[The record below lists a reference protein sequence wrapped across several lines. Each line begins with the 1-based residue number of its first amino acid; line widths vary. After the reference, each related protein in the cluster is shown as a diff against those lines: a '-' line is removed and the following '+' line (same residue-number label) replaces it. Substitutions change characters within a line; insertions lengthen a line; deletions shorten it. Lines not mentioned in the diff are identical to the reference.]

1 MADER
6 NSGEVILVTGG
17 SGFLGQHIVKLLQE
31 RDSKVREIRILDL
44 KPYVNH
50 LGHEE
55 NKPMKAIVGD
65 IVDKKG
71 SRVAFRGV
79 DCVIH
84 CAALVS
90 YRFPPDHEAL
100 DSVNVTGAQNVVSL
114 CVEMGIP
121 RLVFCSTSEVT
132 LTPHLGGIYALIINQ
147 TECKALPPSCDN
159 EQQLLL
165 PGYAASKLRAEK
177 LVLAANDT
185 PLADGRGRLHTVAL
199 RPTLLY
205 GEQDP
210 RLLPSLI
217 QLSEKMDGSLLRFAG
232 SGGRQQI
239 TYVGNAA
246 WAHLCAKD
254 QLLVTR
260 PGGGIS
266 GLPIFVTDDTP
277 TDDLLTFAQRVTAR
291 AHLPPRCCLSRWYIP
306 ALLAYLIAALLEV
319 VVLLARIPLSVSP
332 RGAVSYLGSIVL
344 YNRLR
349 ASLHLNYSP
358 IFKPDESC
366 NRANKYYTMEKL

>member
-1 MADER
+1 
-6 NSGEVILVTGG
+6 
-17 SGFLGQHIVKLLQE
+17 
-31 RDSKVREIRILDL
+31 
-44 KPYVNH
+44 
-50 LGHEE
+50 
-55 NKPMKAIVGD
+55 MKAIEGD
-65 IVDKKG
+65 IVHKEG
-71 SRVAFRGV
+71 SREAFRGV

-100 DSVNVTGAQNVVSL
+100 DRINVTGTQNVVSL

-132 LTPHLGGIYALIINQ
+132 LTPYLGGIYTLIFNQ
-147 TECKALPPSCDN
+147 TECKALPPSCDY
-159 EQQLLL
+159 ERQLLL
-165 PGYAASKLRAEK
+165 PGYPASKLRAEK
-177 LVLAANDT
+177 LVLAANGR

-217 QLSEKMDGSLLRFAG
+217 QLSEKMEGTLMRFAG
-232 SGGRQQI
+232 PGGRQQI

-246 WAHLCAKD
+246 WAHLLAKD

-260 PGGGIS
+260 PGGGVS
-266 GLPIFVTDDTP
+266 GLPIFITDDTP
-277 TDDLLTFAQRVTAR
+277 ADDLLFFAQRVTAR
-291 AHLPPRCCLSRWYIP
+291 ANLPPRCRISRWYMP
-306 ALLAYLIAALLEV
+306 ALLAYLIAALLEM
-319 VVLLARIPLSVSP
+319 VVLIAHIPLSVSP

-358 IFKPDESC
+358 IFPPDESC
-366 NRANKYYTMEKL
+366 NRANKYYTREEL